1 MKYSIGFVIGLI
13 FLASCSGG
21 KEVGLDSAP
30 LIQIKEAYW
39 QEVIPGQRD
48 QPKSMILILPY
59 VTELAS
65 YQVDSVHF
73 KGYHEALVK
82 SMMQNNQPVY
92 RTRINIDQP
101 MTPIVPPYAIVDNEA
116 LVSYIDLEKKK
127 RYFKV
132 SNIEAR
138 EPMYLP

>member
-1 MKYSIGFVIGLI
+1 MKYSIGLVIGLI
-13 FLASCSGG
+13 IFASCSGG
-21 KEVGLDSAP
+21 KEVGLDTAP
-30 LIQIKEAYW
+30 LLQIKGPYW
-39 QEVIPGQRD
+39 QEVISGIQD
-48 QPKSMILILPY
+48 DPKTMILILPY
-59 VTELAS
+59 VTELGS
-65 YQVDSVHF
+65 YQVDSVYF

-82 SMMQNNQPVY
+82 SMMQNDQPVY

-101 MTPIVPPYAIVDNEA
+101 MTPIVPPYTILENEA

-132 SNIEAR
+132 SNLEMR

>member
-1 MKYSIGFVIGLI
+1 MKYAIGFVIGLI

-21 KEVGLDSAP
+21 KEVGLDSSP
-30 LIQIKEAYW
+30 LLQIRGAYW
-39 QEVIPGQRD
+39 QEVISGQQD
-48 QPKSMILILPY
+48 DPKTMILILPF
-59 VTELAS
+59 VTELGS
-65 YQVDSVHF
+65 YKVDSVYF

-82 SMMQNNQPVY
+82 SMMQDDKPVY

-101 MTPIVPPYAIVDNEA
+101 MTAIVPPYAIEENEA